1 MEVNSMEKEK
11 MILLLSFIVVY
22 CITSLLT
29 LIPVWH
35 LIIIPGIIAG
45 IMNKSMKHGILAAS
59 TGVLTCW
66 LVYVLFGMATR
77 NTYTILNQIGA
88 LLFGSGS
95 GWIFVLLILLI
106 GAIFG
111 LLGAVIGNIGL
122 VLVNRYVLSENRK
135 LKSLEN

>member
-1 MEVNSMEKEK
+1 
-11 MILLLSFIVVY
+11 
-22 CITSLLT
+22 
-29 LIPVWH
+29 
-35 LIIIPGIIAG
+35 
-45 IMNKSMKHGILAAS
+45 
-59 TGVLTCW
+59 
-66 LVYVLFGMATR
+66 MATR

-95 GWIFVLLILLI
+95 GWIFMLLILLI